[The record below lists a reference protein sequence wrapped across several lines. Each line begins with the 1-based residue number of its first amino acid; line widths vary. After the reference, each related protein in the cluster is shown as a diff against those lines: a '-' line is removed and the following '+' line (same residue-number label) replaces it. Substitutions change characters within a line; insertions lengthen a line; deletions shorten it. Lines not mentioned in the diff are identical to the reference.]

1 MIRSKKRLAKW
12 RQSQELKKK
21 KTGNARVLLG
31 ISFLLFVVSLIIAS
45 WLWKKAK
52 NSIWDGK
59 SFIGVIYQ
67 SGADFKLLT
76 ILPEYRQY
84 YDWIIPGNTLMTVP
98 RGYGEYQLKNVYNLG
113 QLDKKGGQLLSQTIQ
128 NGLAIPVSG
137 WQIKEAANLSWW
149 DKLRLKWVLIF
160 NRKTTKIDLRQVA
173 LKALTLSDGTQ
184 VYQVNQNL
192 LDETVNRFLFDE
204 TMIKEGI
211 SLAVINASGIEGE
224 AKTVARLVANLGGDV
239 RMIGNKQVQAQSEIL
254 VAKQNLKTS
263 YTVKR
268 LSQALK
274 IDQIKVGIETD
285 LRAEV
290 AVVIARDYTQVY

>member
-1 MIRSKKRLAKW
+1 M
-12 RQSQELKKK
+12 
-21 KTGNARVLLG
+21 
-31 ISFLLFVVSLIIAS
+31 
-45 WLWKKAK
+45 WKKAK

-76 ILPEYRQY
+76 FLPEYRQY

-98 RGYGEYQLKNVYNLG
+98 RGYGEYQLKNVYSLG

-137 WQIKEAANLSWW
+137 WQINQAANLSWW

-173 LKALTLSDGTQ
+173 LEAITLSDGTQ

-192 LDETVNRFLFDE
+192 LDEAVNRFLFDE
-204 TMIKEGI
+204 TMIKEGV